1 MLRVQNIRG
10 CKMKNTEYF
19 AFLTEIAAKNAMVI
33 PLSEQE
39 LKKDKN
45 VLNICVDDLLA
56 SEFIEYGL
64 DENDELNEYGQMIE
78 DAIDYFNNM
87 RLAEI

>member
-1 MLRVQNIRG
+1 
-10 CKMKNTEYF
+10 MKNTEYF

>member
-1 MLRVQNIRG
+1 
-10 CKMKNTEYF
+10 MKNTEYF
-19 AFLTEIAAKNAMVI
+19 AFLTEIAVVI

>member
-1 MLRVQNIRG
+1 
-10 CKMKNTEYF
+10 MKNTEYF
-19 AFLTEIAAKNAMVI
+19 AFLAEIAAKNAMVI

>member
-1 MLRVQNIRG
+1 
-10 CKMKNTEYF
+10 MKNTEYF

-56 SEFIEYGL
+56 SEFIEYCL
-64 DENDELNEYGQMIE
+64 DENVELN
-78 DAIDYFNNM
+78 
-87 RLAEI
+87 